1 MPTVVDVDEI
11 HTPEYEQTTL
21 HVEEEKEP
29 TQEPEQLVE
38 DVEQMES
45 DASRGKG
52 PQEAELAMDSMQQ
65 GLEQNQSRKQSK
77 RVEYHPHKGK
87 IS

>member
-21 HVEEEKEP
+21 HVEEEQELA
-29 TQEPEQLVE
+29 QEPKQSEE
-38 DVEQMES
+38 DAKQTES

-52 PQEAELAMDSMQQ
+52 RQHAEPTT
-65 GLEQNQSRKQSK
+65 GFT
-77 RVEYHPHKGK
+77 
-87 IS
+87 

>member
-21 HVEEEKEP
+21 HVEEEKKP
-29 TQEPEQLVE
+29 TQEPEQLEE
-38 DVEQMES
+38 DVERTKS

-52 PQEAELAMDSMQQ
+52 PCNKKNQPWVPLQQ
-65 GLEQNQSRKQSK
+65 GLESPEPENIK
-77 RVEYHPHKGK
+77 
-87 IS
+87 